1 MSRDMFERDRKFY
14 QERGIGSQM
23 GFGKQPAV
31 VVIDLQLGFTDPNFP
46 LGGDLDNVV
55 ESCRQLIKAAHSKNI
70 PVIFTTTGYEKHVKD
85 AGLWVKKVP
94 SCAQLQL
101 NSKWVE
107 IDPRLGKTDDD
118 ILVVKKYPSGFFG
131 THLDTTLHGMG
142 IDTLIV
148 TGCTTSG
155 CVRATCIDTL
165 QYGYYGIV
173 PEECV
178 GDRAEGPHLAN
189 LFDIGQKYCDV
200 TRLSDVL
207 EWIDKYEPAE
217 EAK

>member
-1 MSRDMFERDRKFY
+1 MAKDMFERDRKY
-14 QERGIGSQM
+14 YNERGIGSQM
-23 GFGKQPAV
+23 GFGKKPAL

-46 LGGDLDNVV
+46 LGGDLDKVV
-55 ESCRQLIKAAHSKNI
+55 ESTRLLIEAAHAKNI
-70 PVIFTTTGYEKHVKD
+70 PVVFTTTGYEKHLKD
-85 AGLWVKKVP
+85 VGVWIKKVP
-94 SCAQLQL
+94 SCGLLQL

-118 ILVVKKYPSGFFG
+118 ILVVKKYPSAFFG

-142 IDTLIV
+142 VDTLILA
-148 TGCTTSG
+148 GCTTSG
-155 CVRATCIDTL
+155 CVRATCVDTV

-173 PEECV
+173 AEECV

-200 TRLSDVL
+200 IRLNEVL
-207 EWIDKYEPAE
+207 DWMAKYRESA
-217 EAK
+217 

>member
-1 MSRDMFERDRKFY
+1 M
-14 QERGIGSQM
+14 
-23 GFGKQPAV
+23 
-31 VVIDLQLGFTDPNFP
+31 
-46 LGGDLDNVV
+46 
-55 ESCRQLIKAAHSKNI
+55 
-70 PVIFTTTGYEKHVKD
+70 IFTTTGYEKHLKD
-85 AGLWVKKVP
+85 AGVWIKKIP
-94 SCAQLQL
+94 SGALLQL

-107 IDPRLGKTDDD
+107 IDPRLGKTEDD

-131 THLDTTLHGMG
+131 THLDATLHGMG

-155 CVRATCIDTL
+155 CVRATCIDTI

-178 GDRAEGPHLAN
+178 GDRAEAPHLAN

-200 TRLSDVL
+200 TRLNEVL
-207 EWIDKYEPAE
+207 DWISNYKPED
-217 EAK
+217 

>member
-1 MSRDMFERDRKFY
+1 
-14 QERGIGSQM
+14 
-23 GFGKQPAV
+23 
-31 VVIDLQLGFTDPNFP
+31 LGFTDPSFP
-46 LGGDLDNVV
+46 LGGDLDRVV
-55 ESCRQLIKAAHSKNI
+55 ESCRSLIDAAHAKKI
-70 PVIFTTTGYEKHVKD
+70 PVIFTTTGYEKHLKD
-85 AGLWVKKVP
+85 AGVWIKKVP
-94 SCAQLQL
+94 SSGLLQL

-118 ILVVKKYPSGFFG
+118 ILIVKKYPSGFFG

-155 CVRATCIDTL
+155 CVRATCIDTV

-178 GDRAEGPHLAN
+178 GDRAEAPHLAN

-200 TRLSDVL
+200 TRLQEVL
-207 EWIDKYEPAE
+207 AWIDKYD
-217 EAK
+217 AKEQSR